1 MPLVNPVNMLRHAT
15 ANSYAVGAFNFVDY
29 LTMETTVQAAVE
41 ADSPVIIQVSAG
53 TIKRF
58 TPKTL
63 VGMARLIAD
72 DAPVPVALHLD
83 HGKDVDV
90 IGIAIRDGFNSVM
103 YDGSHLPFDGN
114 VEETRKIVAMAHE
127 HGVAV
132 EGEIGVVAGVEDDI
146 VVNQEDAIYTTT
158 EEATAFQAE
167 SGIDFLAPAIGT
179 AHGFYKVKPRLN
191 IDTLREIASQ
201 ANYPLV
207 VHGGTGLP
215 DDVVRE
221 LVAAGGA
228 KFNVSTQVKFS
239 YIDGLFNYIEANRTE
254 YHPLNLLEAARVAL
268 VEMTVDYMKL
278 LGSAGRAKEISE

>member
-1 MPLVNPVNMLRHAT
+1 MPLVNPINMLQHAT

-41 ADSPVIIQVSAG
+41 ADSPVILQASAG

-63 VGMARLIAD
+63 VGMAELIAD

-90 IGIAIRDGFNSVM
+90 IAIAIRDGFNSVM

-114 VEETRKIVAMAHE
+114 VEETRKIVAIAHE

-228 KFNVSTQVKFS
+228 KFNVSTQVKIS

-268 VEMTVDYMKL
+268 LEMTVDYMKL